1 MKKNTK
7 ERKLHTSNS
16 TDKIEKSKKDKK
28 ITYRNIFGLDE
39 EIKENSSEEDER
51 PEVNIV
57 LIYEGKSIHTKFN
70 KHRPFDEFIKFIQKT
85 YFKFNFAENLKIF
98 YDNTE
103 LNTTDKRKINK
114 IINISDDS
122 SDEIKFILKP
132 KGRTFINSIEKKI
145 YVELENIPS
154 FMDLSD
160 HINKFIDNQNIEI
173 NFDIVY
179 KDNCCK
185 ILFSTSE
192 IAFSF
197 VAYMTS
203 VKFTNKYYRKLRI
216 DIKYNELEKTNKD
229 INKIDKIFEQVENEA
244 KKAIEKKNTS
254 KSASLK
260 KKFQS
265 KINNK
270 KAKYDIFTE
279 TNNDY
284 IDGSIQDS
292 TPYGHENMIYKIEEI
307 QNKKKWMNN
316 KGFFTSINKN
326 SFNRLIAP
334 GRGGK
339 NLHKTP
345 VNENNNK
352 RKIYQIKI
360 SDI

>member
-145 YVELENIPS
+145 YVELFKFLSLLS
-154 FMDLSD
+154 F
-160 HINKFIDNQNIEI
+160 
-173 NFDIVY
+173 
-179 KDNCCK
+179 
-185 ILFSTSE
+185 
-192 IAFSF
+192 
-197 VAYMTS
+197 
-203 VKFTNKYYRKLRI
+203 
-216 DIKYNELEKTNKD
+216 
-229 INKIDKIFEQVENEA
+229 
-244 KKAIEKKNTS
+244 
-254 KSASLK
+254 
-260 KKFQS
+260 
-265 KINNK
+265 
-270 KAKYDIFTE
+270 
-279 TNNDY
+279 
-284 IDGSIQDS
+284 
-292 TPYGHENMIYKIEEI
+292 
-307 QNKKKWMNN
+307 
-316 KGFFTSINKN
+316 
-326 SFNRLIAP
+326 
-334 GRGGK
+334 
-339 NLHKTP
+339 
-345 VNENNNK
+345 
-352 RKIYQIKI
+352 
-360 SDI
+360 